1 MIKSFLSELSGSP
14 FSLWQSA
21 VTVIQLG
28 LKLNFC
34 CHSKVYIQFLTHLT
48 RTDGGRPSAL
58 TGWVGLSI
66 FSSKSRKEANK
77 CISNNSTFN
86 LSPNIVL

>member
-1 MIKSFLSELSGSP
+1 MNKHL
-14 FSLWQSA
+14 A
-21 VTVIQLG
+21 TVARP
-28 LKLNFC
+28 NR
-34 CHSKVYIQFLTHLT
+34 HLT